1 MSRYCIKC
9 GKASVACICSQI
21 QLIESHTELI
31 ILQHPSEVK
40 RSIGTAKILNL
51 SLSNSYCL
59 VGEDFSDHPL
69 LNRLL
74 NEKDSQTVLLY
85 PKEGSRLLA
94 IDTFGQRSTKA
105 SKTRVILIDGTWRKA
120 YKIWQLS
127 TNLHTVPSV
136 HLDESL
142 IGQYRIRKAPTENGL
157 STVEAGFHALRTLEP
172 ENATQFLPLL
182 TAFNAMVEFQINQM
196 PTGLFDK
203 HHGAQSS

>member
-9 GKASVACICSQI
+9 GKASVACICSHI

-40 RSIGTAKILNL
+40 RAIGTAKILNL
-51 SLSNSYCL
+51 SLPNSYCL

-69 LNRLL
+69 LNTLL
-74 NEKDSQTVLLY
+74 NEKGSQTVLLY

-94 IDTFGQRSTKA
+94 IDTFGQRSTKV

-127 TNLHTVPSV
+127 TNLHTIPSV

-182 TAFNAMVEFQINQM
+182 TAFNVMVEFQINRM